1 MLVASATYS
10 SRVKSRKGLP
20 AEEKEEERKTTI
32 ETALSPSLPQ
42 KHPKRAQGAALP
54 SKALAGKRIAVA
66 AAASRAT
73 IMSSYCFFIRTERTE
88 KKEERRTNDRGKKP
102 RLVLVLL
109 APSLSFFSQQK
120 RATPVQKSSLAHGGH
135 GGASQPRPCDLPR
148 VADGD
153 EGAGEERGD
162 AAEDREGRDG
172 ERLRRRAEGARVGL
186 LEFFFFFSVAGG
198 REAKG
203 REEGSEIAANKAK
216 RIDAPP
222 APLSEKKNKTPT
234 HRARRRD
241 GGRDRGRVEAPVDE
255 NLVGVLPG
263 PRHGVDQVSG
273 RRRDVSGAREARESQ
288 LRDDAGGAVGEQL
301 DGEDCAIANA
311 VQEVG
316 LGRRAEACFF

>member
-10 SRVKSRKGLP
+10 SRAKSRKGLP

-32 ETALSPSLPQ
+32 ETAPLPQ
-42 KHPKRAQGAALP
+42 KHPKLAQGAALP
-54 SKALAGKRIAVA
+54 SKALAGKRISVAA

-73 IMSSYCFFIRTERTE
+73 IISSYCFFFRTERTE
-88 KKEERRTNDRGKKP
+88 KKEERRTNERGKKP

-120 RATPVQKSSLAHGGH
+120 RATPVQKSILAHGGH

-186 LEFFFFFSVAGG
+186 LEFFFFFFFFPVAGG

-203 REEGSEIAANKAK
+203 REEGSERAANKAT

-222 APLSEKKNKTPT
+222 APPSE
-234 HRARRRD
+234 
-241 GGRDRGRVEAPVDE
+241 
-255 NLVGVLPG
+255 
-263 PRHGVDQVSG
+263 
-273 RRRDVSGAREARESQ
+273 
-288 LRDDAGGAVGEQL
+288 
-301 DGEDCAIANA
+301 
-311 VQEVG
+311 
-316 LGRRAEACFF
+316 

>member
-10 SRVKSRKGLP
+10 SRAKSRKGLP

-32 ETALSPSLPQ
+32 ETAPLPQ
-42 KHPKRAQGAALP
+42 KHPKLAQGAALP
-54 SKALAGKRIAVA
+54 SKALAGKRISVAA

-73 IMSSYCFFIRTERTE
+73 IISSYCFFFRTERTE
-88 KKEERRTNDRGKKP
+88 KKEERRTNERGKKP

-120 RATPVQKSSLAHGGH
+120 RATPVQKSILAHGGH

-186 LEFFFFFSVAGG
+186 LEFFFFFFFPLRAGE
-198 REAKG
+198 RQ
-203 REEGSEIAANKAK
+203 REERKGVRE
-216 RIDAPP
+216 
-222 APLSEKKNKTPT
+222 
-234 HRARRRD
+234 RRTK
-241 GGRDRGRVEAPVDE
+241 
-255 NLVGVLPG
+255 
-263 PRHGVDQVSG
+263 Q
-273 RRRDVSGAREARESQ
+273 RESMPPPPPLQNKRTKLQ
-288 LRDDAGGAVGEQL
+288 LTEPVVAMAAET
-301 DGEDCAIANA
+301 
-311 VQEVG
+311 EVG
-316 LGRRAEACFF
+316 